1 MTVGSRASKPAPV
14 TPQPFREKLREKLRD
29 QLSYQ
34 LSYQFCEKQA
44 MMRILLLPMLA
55 LCGLIFAAWTVA
67 RSNRPVPIAQPVAQ
81 PAMTQFTNFIAGAG
95 LVEPSS
101 ELIAIGTPMAGIVV
115 DVPVAVGTTVKAGEV
130 LFRMDDRA
138 LQAQLV
144 GDEAAVSAAK
154 AQRDR
159 LIAAPRAEDL
169 PVSEARVAETVAAA
183 ADAKQQL
190 ALAESVTV
198 QGAISVDDL
207 SRRRFALQA
216 AEARTVQAQAEF
228 ARVKAGTWAP
238 DLAVATAQL
247 AQAEAKAAATR
258 VELQRAVVCAPRTAE
273 VLQIRIRAGEFAPAG
288 VTTTPLMLLGDTSML
303 HVRIDIDEN
312 DAWRLKRD
320 AVAECYVRGN
330 TRLHTALRFVRMEPY
345 VVPKRSLTGD
355 STERV
360 DTRVLQVIY
369 AFDPKG
375 LPVYVGQQV
384 DAFVEAAAIDLPPAK
399 APAKA
404 IP

>member
-1 MTVGSRASKPAPV
+1 
-14 TPQPFREKLREKLRD
+14 
-29 QLSYQ
+29 
-34 LSYQFCEKQA
+34 
-44 MMRILLLPMLA
+44 MMRILLLPVLA
-55 LCGLIFAAWTVA
+55 LCGLCFAAWTVA
-67 RSNRPVPIAQPVAQ
+67 RSNRPVPIAQPVAD
-81 PAMTQFTNFIAGAG
+81 PAVAQFTNFVAGAG

-115 DVPVAVGTTVKAGEV
+115 EVPITVGTTVKAGDV

-159 LIAAPRAEDL
+159 LIAAPRTEDV
-169 PVSEARVAETVAAA
+169 PVAQARVAETVAAA

-216 AEARTVQAQAEF
+216 AEARAAQAQAEF

-258 VELQRAVVCAPRTAE
+258 VELQRLKVCAPRAAE

-288 VTTTPLMLLGDTSML
+288 VTTTPLMLLGDTSTL
-303 HVRIDIDEN
+303 YVRIDIDEN

-320 AVAECYVRGN
+320 AAAECYVRGN
-330 TRLHTALRFVRMEPY
+330 NRLRTALRFVRMEPY

-355 STERV
+355 SVERV

-384 DAFVEAAAIDLPPAK
+384 DAFVEAAAVELPPAK
-399 APAKA
+399 AAA
-404 IP
+404 TVIP